1 MLVNILRGEWRRI
14 SGETDAGTGKKF
26 RRHALVPVL
35 LWGIICLFCAQPVLA
50 QPEEPA
56 VAAQGAILIDLATGQ
71 VLYARNAQERL
82 YPASTTKILT
92 AWLAIKHGRLDDRV
106 TIEPED
112 VGCEGSSVGLQ
123 VGEQVRLE
131 DLLYALMLSSDND
144 AAQAIAR
151 HVAGSVPDFVD
162 MMNREAA
169 ALGAKNSHFANPN
182 GLPDPNHYVT
192 AADLALIARQA
203 MQEER
208 FRRIAGTYQY
218 HFRRWLPEPV
228 RGIPQEHFVNHNKL
242 LWPGSR
248 YFYPGATGVKTGYTS
263 AAGNCLVAAVRRGET
278 ELLTVVLKDSAPD
291 FYLDTIR
298 MLNYGFSNFIRVKG
312 LEKGQQLDE
321 VKLPGAVEER
331 WPVLAGDDF
340 YYLQKKGAASRV
352 TTRLVLEPQL
362 RAPLAA
368 GQTVG
373 RVEIYLDGSKIGQ
386 VPLLVG
392 VDVPA
397 FWWGKRFLLAGA
409 VLLGLLCCVVWQIRR
424 YHRRRRWARRRA
436 AAIRLK

>member
-1 MLVNILRGEWRRI
+1 MFVNIQRGEWRRI

-26 RRHALVPVL
+26 RRHVLVSVL
-35 LWGIICLFCAQPVLA
+35 LWGIIWLFCPQPVSAQPG
-50 QPEEPA
+50 EPA

-92 AWLAIKHGRLDDRV
+92 AWLAIKYGRLDDWV
-106 TIEPED
+106 TIGPED
-112 VGCEGSSVGLQ
+112 VGCEGSSVGFQ

-169 ALGAKNSHFANPN
+169 ALGAENSHFSNPN

-218 HFRRWLPEPV
+218 YFRRQLPKPV
-228 RGIPQEHFVNHNKL
+228 QGIPQEHFVNHNKL

-248 YFYPGATGVKTGYTS
+248 YFYRGAIGVKTGYTN
-263 AAGNCLVAAVRRGET
+263 AAGNCLVAAARRGET

-298 MLNYGFSNFIRVKG
+298 MLNYGFSNFVRVKG
-312 LEKGQQLDE
+312 LEKGQHLDE
-321 VKLPGAVEER
+321 VNLPGAGGEK
-331 WPVLAGDDF
+331 WPVLAGEDF
-340 YYLQKKGAASRV
+340 YYLQKKGSVGRV
-352 TTRLVLEPQL
+352 TTRLVLEP
-362 RAPLAA
+362 RISAPLAA
-368 GQTVG
+368 GQPVG
-373 RVEIYLDGSKIGQ
+373 RAEVYLNGSKIGQ
-386 VPLLVG
+386 VSLLVG
-392 VDVPA
+392 MDVPA
-397 FWWGKRFLLAGA
+397 YGWGRRILLAGA
-409 VLLGLLCCVVWQIRR
+409 VLLSLLFCTVWQIRR
-424 YHRRRRWARRRA
+424 YNRRRRWARRRA
-436 AAIRLK
+436 AGIRIK